1 MEHCTA
7 SVGRSTV
14 ILGAVKKLASIA
26 ILSSLPLASC
36 STPPTDSEAVVEH
49 LVPEIISTHSFDSTS
64 FTQGLEL
71 DGDELIVGTGQYGG
85 SRIYRSSVDGQE
97 SVSQSLDPEFFGEGI
112 TKSGDAIWQLTWNE
126 GVAFKRD
133 ADTLEELD
141 RVSYNGQG
149 WGICSTDDA
158 LITSDGSSTLTF
170 RDPET
175 FAENSTVDVTLDGSP
190 VGNLNEL
197 ECVDGEVYANIF
209 LDTDIMRIDPNSGEV
224 TAVIDAS
231 NIPNNATPDTNNV
244 LNGIAH
250 IPDSDRFYIT
260 GKRWP
265 DLYEVRF
272 VPADRKSV
280 V

>member
-7 SVGRSTV
+7 SVGRLTV
-14 ILGAVKKLASIA
+14 ILGAVKKLASLA

-112 TKSGDAIWQLTWNE
+112 TKSGDVIWQLTWNE

-141 RVSYNGQG
+141 SVSYDGQG

-209 LDTDIMRIDPNSGEV
+209 LETDIMRIDPNSGEV

-272 VPADRKSV
+272 VPAD
-280 V
+280 

>member
-14 ILGAVKKLASIA
+14 ILGAVKKLASLA

-141 RVSYNGQG
+141 RVSYDGQG

-158 LITSDGSSTLTF
+158 LIISDGSSTLTF

-209 LDTDIMRIDPNSGEV
+209 LDTDIMRIDPYSGEV

-272 VPADRKSV
+272 VPAD
-280 V
+280 

>member
-7 SVGRSTV
+7 SVGRLTV
-14 ILGAVKKLASIA
+14 ILGAVKKLASLA

-112 TKSGDAIWQLTWNE
+112 TKSGDVIWQLTWNE

-141 RVSYNGQG
+141 SVSYDGQG

-272 VPADRKSV
+272 VPAD
-280 V
+280 

>member
-7 SVGRSTV
+7 SVGRLTV
-14 ILGAVKKLASIA
+14 ILGAVKKLASLA

-141 RVSYNGQG
+141 RVSYDGQG

-272 VPADRKSV
+272 VPAD
-280 V
+280 

>member
-7 SVGRSTV
+7 SVGRLTV
-14 ILGAVKKLASIA
+14 ILGAVKKLASLA

-141 RVSYNGQG
+141 RVSYDGQG

-175 FAENSTVDVTLDGSP
+175 FAENSTVDVTLVGSP

-272 VPADRKSV
+272 VPAD
-280 V
+280 

>member
-7 SVGRSTV
+7 SVGRLTV
-14 ILGAVKKLASIA
+14 ILGAVKKLASLA

-141 RVSYNGQG
+141 RVSYDGQG

-158 LITSDGSSTLTF
+158 LITSGGSSTLTF

-272 VPADRKSV
+272 VPAD
-280 V
+280 

>member
-7 SVGRSTV
+7 SVGRLTV
-14 ILGAVKKLASIA
+14 ILGAVKKLASLA

-141 RVSYNGQG
+141 RVSYDGQG

-231 NIPNNATPDTNNV
+231 KIPNNATPDTNNV

-272 VPADRKSV
+272 VPAD
-280 V
+280 

>member
-7 SVGRSTV
+7 SVGRLTV
-14 ILGAVKKLASIA
+14 ILGAVKKLASLA

-49 LVPEIISTHSFDSTS
+49 LVPEIISTYSFDSTS

-141 RVSYNGQG
+141 RVSYDGQG

-272 VPADRKSV
+272 VPAD
-280 V
+280 

>member
-14 ILGAVKKLASIA
+14 ILGAVKKLASLA

-141 RVSYNGQG
+141 RVSYDGQG

-272 VPADRKSV
+272 VPTD
-280 V
+280 

>member
-7 SVGRSTV
+7 SVGRLTV
-14 ILGAVKKLASIA
+14 ILGAVKKLASLA

-141 RVSYNGQG
+141 RVSYDGQG

-209 LDTDIMRIDPNSGEV
+209 LDTDIMRIDPSSGEV

-272 VPADRKSV
+272 VPAD
-280 V
+280 

>member
-7 SVGRSTV
+7 SVGRLTV
-14 ILGAVKKLASIA
+14 ILGAVKKLASLA

-141 RVSYNGQG
+141 RVSYDGQG

-190 VGNLNEL
+190 VENLNEL

-272 VPADRKSV
+272 VPAD
-280 V
+280 

>member
-14 ILGAVKKLASIA
+14 ILGAVKKLASLA

-133 ADTLEELD
+133 ADTLEKLD
-141 RVSYNGQG
+141 RVSYDGQG

-260 GKRWP
+260 GKRWS

-272 VPADRKSV
+272 VPAD
-280 V
+280 

>member
-1 MEHCTA
+1 M
-7 SVGRSTV
+7 TV
-14 ILGAVKKLASIA
+14 ILGAVKKLASLA

-112 TKSGDAIWQLTWNE
+112 TKSGDVIWQLTWNE

-141 RVSYNGQG
+141 SVSYDGQG

-272 VPADRKSV
+272 VPAD
-280 V
+280 

>member
-14 ILGAVKKLASIA
+14 ILGAVKKLASLA

-141 RVSYNGQG
+141 RVSYDGQG

-272 VPADRKSV
+272 VPAD
-280 V
+280 

>member
-7 SVGRSTV
+7 SVGRLTV
-14 ILGAVKKLASIA
+14 ILGAVKKLASLA

-141 RVSYNGQG
+141 RVSYDGQG

-231 NIPNNATPDTNNV
+231 NIPNNATPDTNNA

-272 VPADRKSV
+272 VPAD
-280 V
+280 

>member
-7 SVGRSTV
+7 SVGRLTV
-14 ILGAVKKLASIA
+14 ILGAVKKLASLA

-112 TKSGDAIWQLTWNE
+112 TKSGDVIWQLTWNE

-141 RVSYNGQG
+141 RVSYDGQG

-272 VPADRKSV
+272 VPAD
-280 V
+280 

>member
-272 VPADRKSV
+272 VPAD
-280 V
+280 

>member
-7 SVGRSTV
+7 SVGRLTV
-14 ILGAVKKLASIA
+14 ILGAVKKLASLA

-71 DGDELIVGTGQYGG
+71 DGDKLIVGTGQYGG

-141 RVSYNGQG
+141 RVSYDGQG

-272 VPADRKSV
+272 VPAD
-280 V
+280 

>member
-7 SVGRSTV
+7 SVGRLTV
-14 ILGAVKKLASIA
+14 ILGAVKKLASLA

-71 DGDELIVGTGQYGG
+71 DGDELIVGTGQYGD

-141 RVSYNGQG
+141 RVSYDGQG

-272 VPADRKSV
+272 VPAD
-280 V
+280 

>member
-7 SVGRSTV
+7 SVGRLTV
-14 ILGAVKKLASIA
+14 ILGAVKKLASLA

-36 STPPTDSEAVVEH
+36 STPPTDSEPVVEH

-141 RVSYNGQG
+141 RVSYDGQG

-272 VPADRKSV
+272 VPAD
-280 V
+280 

>member
-7 SVGRSTV
+7 SVGRLTV
-14 ILGAVKKLASIA
+14 ILGAVKKLASLA

-133 ADTLEELD
+133 ADTLKELD
-141 RVSYNGQG
+141 RVSYDGQG

-272 VPADRKSV
+272 VPAD
-280 V
+280 

>member
-14 ILGAVKKLASIA
+14 ILGAVKKLASLA

-112 TKSGDAIWQLTWNE
+112 TKSGDVIWQLTWNE

-141 RVSYNGQG
+141 SVSYDGQG

-272 VPADRKSV
+272 VPAD
-280 V
+280 

>member
-1 MEHCTA
+1 MEHCSA
-7 SVGRSTV
+7 SIGRLAV
-14 ILGAVKKLASIA
+14 ILGAVKKLASLA
-26 ILSSLPLASC
+26 ILSSLSLASC
-36 STPPTDSEAVVEH
+36 STPPADSEAGVEH

-141 RVSYNGQG
+141 RVSYDGQG

-175 FAENSTVDVTLDGSP
+175 FAETSTVDVTLDGSP

-209 LDTDIMRIDPNSGEV
+209 LDTDIMRIDLNSGEV

-272 VPADRKSV
+272 VPAG
-280 V
+280 

>member
-14 ILGAVKKLASIA
+14 ILGAVKKLASLA

-85 SRIYRSSVDGQE
+85 TRIYRSSVDGQE

-141 RVSYNGQG
+141 RVSYDGQG

-209 LDTDIMRIDPNSGEV
+209 LDTDIMRINPNSGEV

-250 IPDSDRFYIT
+250 VPDSDRFYIT

-272 VPADRKSV
+272 VPAD
-280 V
+280 

>member
-14 ILGAVKKLASIA
+14 ILGAVKKLASLA

-97 SVSQSLDPEFFGEGI
+97 SVSQLLDPEFFGEGI

-141 RVSYNGQG
+141 RVSYDGQG

-272 VPADRKSV
+272 VPAD
-280 V
+280 

>member
-14 ILGAVKKLASIA
+14 ILGAVKKLASLA

-133 ADTLEELD
+133 ADTLKELD
-141 RVSYNGQG
+141 RVSYDGQG

-272 VPADRKSV
+272 VPAD
-280 V
+280 

>member
-14 ILGAVKKLASIA
+14 ILGAVKKLASLA

-133 ADTLEELD
+133 ADTFEELD
-141 RVSYNGQG
+141 RVSYDGQG

-272 VPADRKSV
+272 VPAD
-280 V
+280 

>member
-7 SVGRSTV
+7 SVGRLTV
-14 ILGAVKKLASIA
+14 ILGAVKKLASLA

-141 RVSYNGQG
+141 RVSYDGQG

-250 IPDSDRFYIT
+250 VPDSDRFYIT

-272 VPADRKSV
+272 VPAD
-280 V
+280 

>member
-7 SVGRSTV
+7 SVGRLTV
-14 ILGAVKKLASIA
+14 ILGAVKKLASLA

-112 TKSGDAIWQLTWNE
+112 TKSGDAVWQLTWNE

-141 RVSYNGQG
+141 RVSYDGQG

-272 VPADRKSV
+272 VPAD
-280 V
+280 

>member
-1 MEHCTA
+1 MEHFTA

-272 VPADRKSV
+272 VPAD
-280 V
+280 

>member
-7 SVGRSTV
+7 SVGRLTV
-14 ILGAVKKLASIA
+14 ILGAVKKLASLA

-141 RVSYNGQG
+141 NVSYDGQG

-272 VPADRKSV
+272 VPAD
-280 V
+280 

>member
-7 SVGRSTV
+7 SVGRLTV
-14 ILGAVKKLASIA
+14 ILGAVKKLASLA

-141 RVSYNGQG
+141 RVSYDGQG

-175 FAENSTVDVTLDGSP
+175 FAENSTVDVTLDGFP

-272 VPADRKSV
+272 VPAD
-280 V
+280 

>member
-14 ILGAVKKLASIA
+14 ILGAVKKLASLA

-141 RVSYNGQG
+141 RVSYDGQG

-209 LDTDIMRIDPNSGEV
+209 LDTDIMRIDPYSGEV

-272 VPADRKSV
+272 VPAD
-280 V
+280 

>member
-7 SVGRSTV
+7 SVGRLTV
-14 ILGAVKKLASIA
+14 ILGAVKKLASLA

-97 SVSQSLDPEFFGEGI
+97 SVSQSLDSEFFGEGI

-133 ADTLEELD
+133 ADTLEELE
-141 RVSYNGQG
+141 RVSYDGQG

-272 VPADRKSV
+272 VPAD
-280 V
+280 

>member
-7 SVGRSTV
+7 SVGRLTV
-14 ILGAVKKLASIA
+14 ILGAVKKLASLA

-141 RVSYNGQG
+141 RVSYDGQG

-244 LNGIAH
+244 INGIAH

-272 VPADRKSV
+272 VPAD
-280 V
+280 

>member
-14 ILGAVKKLASIA
+14 ILGAVKKLASLA

-85 SRIYRSSVDGQE
+85 TRIYRSSVDGQE

-141 RVSYNGQG
+141 RVSYDGQG

-209 LDTDIMRIDPNSGEV
+209 LDTDIMRINPNSGEV

-250 IPDSDRFYIT
+250 ITDSDRFYIT

-272 VPADRKSV
+272 VPAD
-280 V
+280 

>member
-14 ILGAVKKLASIA
+14 ILGAVKKLASLA

-112 TKSGDAIWQLTWNE
+112 TKPGDAIWQLTWNE

-141 RVSYNGQG
+141 RVSYDGQG

-272 VPADRKSV
+272 VPAD
-280 V
+280 

>member
-14 ILGAVKKLASIA
+14 ILGAVKKLASLA

-71 DGDELIVGTGQYGG
+71 DADELIVGTGQYGG
-85 SRIYRSSVDGQE
+85 SRIYRSSVDGQK

-141 RVSYNGQG
+141 RVSYDGQG
-149 WGICSTDDA
+149 WGICSTDDT

-272 VPADRKSV
+272 VPAD
-280 V
+280 